1 MSDQQVTSRLKA
13 LDVYKSGVVVAIR
26 DPIKILDLEFYK
38 PMMKRGGELMF
49 PELKGMT
56 GRRVDKNF
64 APWDKGNF
72 AVKISEWVDGK
83 ELVSK
88 DWYEVDYNSEE
99 FTYVDKDAK
108 STGQRR
114 WIENDEG
121 KLIPVSRRKSKF
133 FSTGTVPFFTGEAV
147 FISYTD
153 KDGRR
158 VTEQMDNFYV
168 YLKGRV
174 MQQIWSLA
182 AKEEEMYGKVPPL
195 MYFEFVVKQ
204 GAMGEYIDGVAKV
217 DSEKAM
223 ANWKLNQK
231 KHEHLV
237 APKMTPEK
245 IDEVEKKLYADIP
258 F

>member
-1 MSDQQVTSRLKA
+1 MSDQQVTTRLKA

-38 PMMKRGGELMF
+38 PMMKKGGGLTF
-49 PELKGMT
+49 PDMKGYT
-56 GRRVDKNF
+56 GRRVNKNF
-64 APWDKGNF
+64 DPWVKGNF
-72 AVKISEWVDGK
+72 EVKISEWVDGQ
-83 ELVSK
+83 EVVQE
-88 DWYEVDYNSEE
+88 DWHPEDYNAEK

-114 WIENDEG
+114 WRENDEG
-121 KLIPVSRRKSKF
+121 KLVPVSRRKSKF

-153 KDGRR
+153 SKGSRI
-158 VTEQMDNFYV
+158 TEQMDNFYV

-174 MQQIWSLA
+174 MQQIWAFA

-204 GAMGEYIDGVAKV
+204 GTNGEYIDGVAKV

-245 IDEVEKKLYADIP
+245 IDEAEKKLYADIP